1 MLQGRIYWP
10 DKRNGAAVQAISGR
24 NARCASSKI
33 SGTDVDRHQCSQ
45 AAERLGYPTQKPLA
59 LLERII
65 NASSNPGDVVL
76 DPFCGCGTAIH
87 AAQKLGRNWIGI
99 DITPLAIS
107 LIEKRMK
114 EAFPTLQFE
123 VEGIPKDLDGA
134 QNLALRDKYHFQ
146 WWACSLVGAQPYQG
160 KKKGADTGID
170 GVIYFSDDKG
180 PAKKIIV
187 SVKGGEN
194 VTRTMLA
201 DLKNT
206 VDREQAAIG
215 LFVTL
220 APPTKPMKVEAVSAG
235 HYQSPH
241 SGAFDKIQILTIEG
255 LLNGTEAPRYPDLS
269 RGSTGSRK
277 ARVEEVQGEQGE
289 LL

>member
-1 MLQGRIYWP
+1 
-10 DKRNGAAVQAISGR
+10 
-24 NARCASSKI
+24 
-33 SGTDVDRHQCSQ
+33 
-45 AAERLGYPTQKPLA
+45 
-59 LLERII
+59 
-65 NASSNPGDVVL
+65 
-76 DPFCGCGTAIH
+76 
-87 AAQKLGRNWIGI
+87 
-99 DITPLAIS
+99 
-107 LIEKRMK
+107 MK

-146 WWACSLVGAQPYQG
+146 WWACSLVGAQSYQG

-170 GVIYFSDDKG
+170 GVIYFLDDKG

-187 SVKGGEN
+187 SVNGGEN

-206 VDREQAAIG
+206 VDWEQAAIG

-220 APPTKPMKVEAVSAG
+220 APRTKPMKVEAVSAG

-241 SGAFDKIQILTIEG
+241 SGAFDKIQILTVEG

-289 LL
+289 LEL